1 MRTVMVHRSFSRTNV
16 RTHLLQVCWMMRA
29 ASFLLL
35 RSSRSCPLCPC
46 VETSACVPVFLVGS
60 LWSNREPILTEAI
73 ELWSL
78 VELLSDVCSLWF
90 LCFFWVTCASV
101 LVRAL
106 CTFTCVS
113 LLLIMTDTSSEW
125 SMEETPDGVVPL
137 VETGRSLILGLEGG
151 LGLRVEGWLQPVGKG
166 SSFSLVFWEEPDAVT
181 ELKWLWWLKA
191 SEGSA
196 ALVLLEDLLL
206 RSDETNG
213 NLDYRKKNIFKKHEK
228 IQFCHLAALCKYSF

>member
-1 MRTVMVHRSFSRTNV
+1 
-16 RTHLLQVCWMMRA
+16 
-29 ASFLLL
+29 
-35 RSSRSCPLCPC
+35 
-46 VETSACVPVFLVGS
+46 
-60 LWSNREPILTEAI
+60 
-73 ELWSL
+73 
-78 VELLSDVCSLWF
+78 
-90 LCFFWVTCASV
+90 
-101 LVRAL
+101 
-106 CTFTCVS
+106 
-113 LLLIMTDTSSEW
+113 
-125 SMEETPDGVVPL
+125 MEETPDGVVPL

-213 NLDYRKKNIFKKHEK
+213 NLDYRKKKH
-228 IQFCHLAALCKYSF
+228 I